1 MTDVNKTTPSN
12 NSTAA
17 SGQRVGADG
26 HSDASR
32 AGHNGEVAAP
42 AEAKAKPKAD
52 TKPKAEGE
60 KRGRVS
66 QYSGMLLKATVETNT
81 RREGSHGHKSL
92 GIIMAAGKDGILY
105 EDYIKKGGRLNDL
118 VWDVNKDNVE
128 AMKPKG

>member
-1 MTDVNKTTPSN
+1 MTDVNKTTPAN

-32 AGHNGEVAAP
+32 AGHKGEAATATAP
-42 AEAKAKPKAD
+42 AADKAA
-52 TKPKAEGE
+52 KPKAEGE

-66 QYSGMLLKATVETNT
+66 QYSGMLLKATVEANT

>member
-1 MTDVNKTTPSN
+1 MTDVNKTTPAN
-12 NSTAA
+12 NSVAA

-32 AGHNGEVAAP
+32 AGHKGEAAAP
-42 AEAKAKPKAD
+42 ADA
-52 TKPKAEGE
+52 KPKAEGE

>member
-1 MTDVNKTTPSN
+1 MTDVNKTTPAGQTS
-12 NSTAA
+12 A
-17 SGQRVGADG
+17 SGQKVDATGQ
-26 HSDASR
+26 SDASR
-32 AGHNGEVAAP
+32 AGHKAEGAATDKGTKP
-42 AEAKAKPKAD
+42 AKPKD
-52 TKPKAEGE
+52 EGE